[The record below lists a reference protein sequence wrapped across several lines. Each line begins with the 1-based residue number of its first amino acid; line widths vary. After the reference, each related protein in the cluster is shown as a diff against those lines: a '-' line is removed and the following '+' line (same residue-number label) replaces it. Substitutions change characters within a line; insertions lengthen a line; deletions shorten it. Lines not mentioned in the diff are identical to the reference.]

1 MRNSG
6 NSMNSEENPLY
17 EVLVR
22 QFHRHP
28 VLNNNARLHD
38 DGTKLL
44 TGGKGGGSSVPGG
57 GGSDQAGGGGV
68 STRARDQHSLGGGG
82 GGGTAAGGVSGR
94 GGFKGTSSYN
104 FNIPT

>member
-1 MRNSG
+1 MIFNK
-6 NSMNSEENPLY
+6 LHIIIK
-17 EVLVR
+17 V
-22 QFHRHP
+22 Q
-28 VLNNNARLHD
+28 LN
-38 DGTKLL
+38 GTKQL

-94 GGFKGTSSYN
+94 GGFRGTSSYHIKAN
-104 FNIPT
+104 VLTLVHFNIMFIL